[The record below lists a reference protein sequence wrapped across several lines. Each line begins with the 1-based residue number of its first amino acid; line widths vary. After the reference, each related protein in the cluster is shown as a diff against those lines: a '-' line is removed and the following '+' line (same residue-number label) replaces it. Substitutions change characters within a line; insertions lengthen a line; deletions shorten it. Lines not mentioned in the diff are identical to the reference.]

1 MEEKFDAKLN
11 IHGKI
16 KTIGTNQILVS
27 KETLVNL
34 INQHVMNKYLNHDY
48 ADS

>member
-1 MEEKFDAKLN
+1 MEENFDAKLN
-11 IHGKI
+11 VHGKI

-34 INQHVMNKYLNHDY
+34 IN
-48 ADS
+48 